1 MIFGTKWCY
10 TIFLVISNVF
20 DLQTGQHMQHIEI
33 DSNTSKVPN
42 VEAVVM
48 PIGVSFPVDR

>member
-1 MIFGTKWCY
+1 M
-10 TIFLVISNVF
+10 F